1 MDYKLL
7 LVQVITLLYRESQLD
22 NRTSN
27 SSELVGQIVA
37 SIRIPETSMETDR
50 GRETLVGLRSTA
62 MMMAGNPPSQDY
74 DRTILLQRIRVNVG
88 DEDALYQAFEGATE
102 DVDDPNLIKRM
113 VLEYRSELKAYLN
126 QNEITEIFKQA
137 SQKALFNPHTIDWKN
152 FVKDVIGELEP
163 LATVQTIE
171 SNPAIVGSVD
181 INDDEAV
188 MALMQQAQDELSADG
203 VLRTGWQAIN
213 RMCGDQGGFRRG
225 EFVLL
230 GALQHNF
237 KTGFTLNLF
246 KHMCI
251 YNTPYLR
258 DPTKKPLMVHISAEN
273 GLIDNVMQIYVSLK
287 ENETGEAVSI
297 RGVDLAEASSYVK
310 RRLQETGYSIRML
323 RVDPSLFGYRDLFD
337 LVQKWESEG
346 YEIHGIILDYLN
358 MLSKR
363 GCQQGPHGFETR
375 DLFRRVRNFTA
386 PRGICFITP
395 HQLSTQAKE
404 LVRSQIENFVQEIAN
419 KGYYDSC
426 RTVDQEVDMEI
437 SIHIEKMNGESY
449 LTCQR
454 GKHRKISI
462 TPEKD
467 LYTVLKFEKIGNIPD
482 DFNGADRSMRKVG
495 GRPETEGGSAN
506 VWWETQE
513 FKQAA

>member
-22 NRTSN
+22 NRTAN
-27 SSELVGQIVA
+27 SAELVGQIVA

-50 GRETLVGLRSTA
+50 GRETLVGLRATA
-62 MMMAGNPPSQDY
+62 MWMAGNPPTQDY
-74 DRTILLQRIRVNVG
+74 DRTILLQRIRVNVA

-102 DVDDPNLIKRM
+102 PCEDLNLVKRM
-113 VLEYRSELKAYLN
+113 VLEYRSELQAYLN
-126 QNEITEIFKQA
+126 QNQITEIFKQA

-152 FVKDVIGELEP
+152 FVKDVIGDLEP

-171 SNPAIVGSVD
+171 SNPAIVDSVD
-181 INDDEAV
+181 INDDDAV
-188 MALMQQAQDELSADG
+188 QALMEQAQDELSADG
-203 VLRTGWQAIN
+203 VLRTGWQGIN

-225 EFVLL
+225 EFILL
-230 GALQHNF
+230 GALQHQF

-251 YNTPYLR
+251 YNKPYMR
-258 DPTKKPLMVHISAEN
+258 DPLKKPLGLHISAEN
-273 GLIDNVMQIYVSLK
+273 NLLDNVMQLYVSLK

-297 RGVDLAEASSYVK
+297 RGVDTAEASAYVK
-310 RRLQETGYSIRML
+310 MRLRETGYEVRML

-337 LVQKWESEG
+337 LIQKYESEG
-346 YEIHGIILDYLN
+346 YEVHFCILDYLN

-386 PRGICFITP
+386 PRGITFLTP

-437 SIHIEKMNGESY
+437 SIHIEKMNGESW

-467 LYTVLKFEKIGNIPD
+467 LYCVLPFSKVGNIRD
-482 DFNGADRSMRKVG
+482 DIHGADRSVRKVG
-495 GRPETEGGSAN
+495 GRPENEGGSAN

-513 FKQAA
+513 FQKAA

>member
-22 NRTSN
+22 NRTAN

-50 GRETLVGLRSTA
+50 SRETLVGLRTTA
-62 MMMAGNPPSQDY
+62 MWMAGNPPTQDY
-74 DRTILLQRIRVNVG
+74 DRTILLQRIRVNVA

-102 DVDDPNLIKRM
+102 PVEDPNLIKRM

-126 QNEITEIFKQA
+126 QNQITEIFKQA

-152 FVKDVIGELEP
+152 FVKDVMGELEP
-163 LATVQTIE
+163 LATVQSIE

-181 INDDEAV
+181 INDDDAV
-188 MALMQQAQDELSADG
+188 QALMEQAQDELSADG

-225 EFVLL
+225 EFILL

-251 YNTPYLR
+251 YNTPYMR
-258 DPTKKPLMVHISAEN
+258 DPAKKPLALHISAEN
-273 GLIDNVMQIYVSLK
+273 NLLDNVMQLYVSLK

-297 RGVDLAEASSYVK
+297 RGVDTTEASAYVK
-310 RRLQETGYSIRML
+310 RRLMETGYHVRML

-337 LVQKWESEG
+337 LIQKYESEG
-346 YEIHGIILDYLN
+346 YEVHFAVLDYLN

-386 PRGICFITP
+386 PRGITFITP

-404 LVRSQIENFVQEIAN
+404 LVRSQIENFVKEIVN

-426 RTVDQEVDMEI
+426 RTVDQEVDLELT
-437 SIHIEKMNGESY
+437 IHIEKMNGESF
-449 LTCQR
+449 LTVGR
-454 GKHRKISI
+454 GKHRKITI
-462 TPEKD
+462 TRESD
-467 LYTVLKFEKIGNIPD
+467 LFTVLKFEKIGNIPD
-482 DFNGADRSMRKVG
+482 DINGPDRSMKKVG
-495 GRPETEGGSAN
+495 GRPDTEGGSAN
-506 VWWETQE
+506 VWWESQE
-513 FKQAA
+513 FRQAA

>member
-1 MDYKLL
+1 MDDKLL
-7 LVQVITLLYRESQLD
+7 LIQVITLLYRESQLEAR
-22 NRTSN
+22 NSN
-27 SSELVGQIVA
+27 SSELANSVVA
-37 SIRIPETSMETDR
+37 TIRIPETAMEADR
-50 GRETLVGLRSTA
+50 GRESLKALRSTA
-62 MMMAGNPPSQDY
+62 MWMASNPPTQDY

-88 DEDALYQAFEGATE
+88 DEDSLYQAFEGASEPCE
-102 DVDDPNLIKRM
+102 DLNYIKRM
-113 VLEYRSELKAYLN
+113 VLEFRCELNAYLN
-126 QNEITEIFKQA
+126 RAQITEIFKQA
-137 SQKALFNPHTIDWKN
+137 SQKALFNPQTIDWKN
-152 FVKDVIGELEP
+152 FVKDVMGELEP

-181 INDDEAV
+181 IDDDEAV
-188 MALMQQAQDELSADG
+188 MALMNQAQEELSAAG

-225 EFVLL
+225 EFILI

-246 KHMCI
+246 KQMCL
-251 YNTPYLR
+251 YNQPYMR
-258 DPTKKPLMVHISAEN
+258 DPSKKPLMLHISAEN
-273 GLIDNVMQIYVSLK
+273 NLIDNVMQLYVSIK
-287 ENETGEAVSI
+287 ENETGEAVAI
-297 RGVDLAEASSYVK
+297 CDVDEKEASAYVK
-310 RRLQETGYSIRML
+310 ARLMGNGYHVRML
-323 RVDPSLFGYRDLFD
+323 RVDPSLFSYRDFFD
-337 LVQKWESEG
+337 LIAKYESEG
-346 YEIHGIILDYLN
+346 YEVHGCVFDYLN
-358 MLSKR
+358 MISKR

-375 DLFRRVRNFTA
+375 DLVRRFRNFTA

-437 SIHIEKMNGESY
+437 SIHIEKFNGESF

-454 GKHRKISI
+454 GKHRKVTI

-467 LYTVLKFEKIGNIPD
+467 LYCVLKFEKIGNIPD
-482 DFNGADRSMRKVG
+482 DVNGPDRSVRKVG
-495 GRPETEGGSAN
+495 GRPANDGGSSN
-506 VWWETQE
+506 VWWESE
-513 FKQAA
+513 EKLAA

>member
-22 NRTSN
+22 NRTAN

-50 GRETLVGLRSTA
+50 SRETLVGLRTTA
-62 MMMAGNPPSQDY
+62 MWMAGNPPTQDY
-74 DRTILLQRIRVNVG
+74 DRTILLQRIRVNVA

-102 DVDDPNLIKRM
+102 PVEDPNLIKRM

-126 QNEITEIFKQA
+126 QNQITEIFKQA

-152 FVKDVIGELEP
+152 FVKDVMGELEP
-163 LATVQTIE
+163 LATVQSIE

-181 INDDEAV
+181 INDDDAV
-188 MALMQQAQDELSADG
+188 QALMEQAQDELSADG

-225 EFVLL
+225 EFILL

-251 YNTPYLR
+251 YNTPYMR
-258 DPTKKPLMVHISAEN
+258 DPAKKPLALHISAEN
-273 GLIDNVMQIYVSLK
+273 NLLDNVMQLYVSLK

-297 RGVDLAEASSYVK
+297 RGVDTTEASAYVK
-310 RRLQETGYSIRML
+310 RRLMETGYHVRML

-337 LVQKWESEG
+337 LIQKYESEG
-346 YEIHGIILDYLN
+346 YEVHFAVLDYLN

-386 PRGICFITP
+386 PRGITFITP

-404 LVRSQIENFVQEIAN
+404 LVRSQIENFVKEIVN

-426 RTVDQEVDMEI
+426 RTVDQEVDLELT
-437 SIHIEKMNGESY
+437 IHIEKMNGESF
-449 LTCQR
+449 LTVGR
-454 GKHRKISI
+454 GKHRKITI
-462 TPEKD
+462 TREAD
-467 LYTVLKFEKIGNIPD
+467 LFTVLKFEKIGNIPD
-482 DFNGADRSMRKVG
+482 DVNGADRSMRKVG
-495 GRPETEGGSAN
+495 GRPDTEGGSAN
-506 VWWETQE
+506 VWWESQE